1 MTSQCQRGAP
11 HILLEVGLVSK
22 LMGLYRMEDAKNKD
36 ERNVTKAE
44 AQSTRLDRLVEKV
57 KKVSLNH

>member
-22 LMGLYRMEDAKNKD
+22 LMGLYRMEYARNKD
-36 ERNVTKAE
+36 EQNVTKAE
-44 AQSTRLDRLVEKV
+44 AQSTRLNQLLDKV
-57 KKVSLNH
+57 KKVRLNL